1 MCSISSE
8 DVIIFRLLK
17 CKKLDI
23 ERLMVCK
30 DQGEIWEG
38 LKDCKDQDKI
48 GEGMKDPLEQREEK
62 VKSKK

>member
-1 MCSISSE
+1 
-8 DVIIFRLLK
+8 
-17 CKKLDI
+17 
-23 ERLMVCK
+23 MVCK

-48 GEGMKDPLEQREEK
+48 GEGMKDPLEQEEEK